1 MALEELRVELGDRSY
16 SIVVGEGVLE
26 QVKTRL
32 ETLRPKATHAVI
44 IFDAKVAPIAK
55 TIQSTLESAWRIDS
69 IEVPSGE
76 SSKNIAQL
84 ARLWEHLLSAKT
96 DRGSVIIAVGGGV
109 VGDLAGFAAA
119 SFARG
124 LTLVQVPTTL
134 LSQVDSSVGG
144 KTGINLDGAKNI
156 VGAFWQPALVLIDSQ
171 TLNSLPEREYISGLA
186 EIVKYGVILLPEL
199 FEFLEQNASAVLA
212 RDPSVVRRMVIDSCR
227 AKAMVVEND
236 ERETTGLRA
245 ILNYGHTFAHAIEA
259 TEGYGSLLHGEAVAI
274 GMNMAAELAQ
284 RMGRVD
290 RAFVERQLRLMMAL
304 KLPVTLTSANIAA
317 MWQVMQSDK
326 KVEHGTLRF
335 VLPTKMGHVELV
347 SGVEK
352 QLALEAIESCLA

>member
-16 SIVVGEGVLE
+16 SIVVGEGVLG
-26 QVKTRL
+26 QIADRVRAI
-32 ETLRPKATHAVI
+32 RPKASHAVI
-44 IFDAKVAPIAK
+44 IADANVLSIAK
-55 TIQSTLESAWRIDS
+55 LIERSLVSGWRVHRV
-69 IEVPSGE
+69 EVPSGE
-76 SSKNIAQL
+76 SSKCMAQL
-84 ARLWEHLLSAKT
+84 SKLWQQLLEAKT
-96 DRGSVIIAVGGGV
+96 DRGSLVIAVGGGV

-144 KTGINLDGAKNI
+144 KTGINLEGAKNI
-156 VGAFWQPALVLIDSQ
+156 VGAFWQPALVVIDSE
-171 TLNSLPEREYISGLA
+171 TLKSLPDREYISGLA

-199 FEFLEQNASAVLA
+199 FEYLEQNIDPILA
-212 RDPSVVRRMVIDSCR
+212 REPSFVRRMVIESCR
-227 AKAMVVEND
+227 AKAMVVEKD

-274 GMNMAAELAQ
+274 GMNMAAELAL
-284 RMGRVD
+284 RLGRVD
-290 RAFVERQLRLMMAL
+290 RAFVERQKRLMQAL
-304 KLPVTLTSANIAA
+304 RLPVTLPSANVTA
-317 MWQVMQSDK
+317 MWHVMQSDK

-335 VLPTKMGHVELV
+335 VLPTRMGHVELV
-347 SGVEK
+347 AGVEK